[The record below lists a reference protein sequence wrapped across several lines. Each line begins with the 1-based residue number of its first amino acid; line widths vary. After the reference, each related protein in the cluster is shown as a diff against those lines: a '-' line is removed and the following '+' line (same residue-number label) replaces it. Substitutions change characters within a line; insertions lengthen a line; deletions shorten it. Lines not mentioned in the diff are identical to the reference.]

1 MSLDSINEAFRSLEM
16 LNEDVFSTDPASLND
31 LSDFMDTDEQAE
43 EEVSVIDPEAE
54 SEDDIQKSY
63 VGKVILDCNI
73 CHSLCY
79 KDKNDI
85 SVDIDGNVN
94 VDEDC
99 PYCGEHNG
107 FVIKGEVVEY
117 QPEEEVAEE
126 PVEEPAA
133 EEPELDDEL
142 EEKKPEEELTED
154 LDADE
159 VEEVTEVITEESNM
173 DKLRRAFP
181 ELNEGFNNVSIETEN
196 ERMTMTSEDSGKVT
210 VTTEPLDTMPA
221 ETGEVIAPVS
231 PEVESEILASAE
243 VEEEI
248 PEEMPAEEEFVD
260 EEIDEVDEEGV
271 NELGESYLKRVY
283 ENVESFKTSS
293 ISATPTKLIIEGVIN
308 FKSGA
313 KKNTG
318 FIFEAKD
325 ATKDGQLRFVGENA
339 HLSRGKKAFTMTGRL
354 NDKKLMVESF
364 TYNYR
369 AKNSEGN
376 STRVYGTINRNK

>member
-1 MSLDSINEAFRSLEM
+1 MSLDYINEAFRSLEM
-16 LNEDVFSTDPASLND
+16 LDEDIFSTDPASLND
-31 LSDFMDTDEQAE
+31 LSDFMDTQENAE
-43 EEVSVIDPEAE
+43 EEISVIDPEAE
-54 SEDDIQKSY
+54 TEDDIQKSY

-85 SVDIDGNVN
+85 ELDIDGNVN
-94 VDEDC
+94 VEEDC

-117 QPEEEVAEE
+117 KPEEES
-126 PVEEPAA
+126 VEEPAA
-133 EEPELDDEL
+133 DAKVTDVESNDPVEET
-142 EEKKPEEELTED
+142 EEAEELTEAVEAHEDAED
-154 LDADE
+154 LR
-159 VEEVTEVITEESNM
+159 EESNM

-181 ELNEGFNNVSIETEN
+181 ELNEAFNNVSIETDDQV
-196 ERMTMTSEDSGKVT
+196 MTMTSEDNGKVT
-210 VTTEPLDTMPA
+210 VTTEPIENQVA
-221 ETGEVIAPVS
+221 EGDEMIAPVS
-231 PEVESEILASAE
+231 PEVESEIIASAD
-243 VEEEI
+243 VEEEV
-248 PEEMPAEEEFVD
+248 PEEIPAEDEFVD

-354 NDKKLMVESF
+354 NDKKLMVESL